1 MLRRS
6 PFVLLVL
13 PVALAGCGPKP
24 APTVAESPP
33 PVEVTPA
40 KADPQPAA
48 DAGKDQQARK
58 EARQRLLR
66 VALAIHEFEAANNFL
81 PAGTGGLSWRVQL
94 LPYLGE
100 QELYGR
106 FNRTEAWDSP
116 TNKPLVEKMP
126 RVFASAGKPAPPGQT
141 FLRSFAGESAIIPA
155 PPLPPKGPPPRRPPG
170 EVVPGRSVLI
180 PDGTSYTLAVA
191 EAAEPV
197 EWTRPDDLPFPGSP
211 TGNPPPPVPKLGGPF
226 PDGFHGLMANGRVLF
241 FPAGTSDDLLRKLIS
256 ATGGEVIGGP
266 EWETIEYPNGRP
278 VKPRPA
284 AAVPDTFP
292 DAAARRAAVAN
303 LRTISEATHA
313 FAGVYGHLPAGVVG
327 RGTGTGTWLSW
338 RVQLLP
344 FLGEEALYKRFKL
357 DEPWDGPTNKPLVAA
372 MPKVFASPGN
382 PAGEGQTFL
391 RATQGAV
398 GLIPPFPLAKGVSP
412 FRPGQPFPGRKFT
425 DILDGTANTAFV
437 VEAAEAV
444 PWTEPDELAVA
455 GDALGAFPGKKDAV
469 TVPKLGGAF
478 AGGFHA
484 GLGDGS
490 VAFVAA
496 DTPAKEVLMLLTPAG
511 GEPFF
516 PNEAVGKVVYL
527 IPPSE
532 AKDAPPTGRTEIKRK

>member
-1 MLRRS
+1 MLRGS
-6 PFVLLVL
+6 PVALLVSL
-13 PVALAGCGPKP
+13 VALAGCGPKP
-24 APTVAESPP
+24 APTVAEPAPP
-33 PVEVTPA
+33 AEVTPA
-40 KADPQPAA
+40 KAEPSPA
-48 DAGKDQQARK
+48 AGKDQQARK
-58 EARQRLLR
+58 EARQRLLK
-66 VALAIHEFEAANNFL
+66 VALAIHEFEAAHGSL

-126 RVFASAGKPAPPGQT
+126 PVFASAGKPAPPGQT
-141 FLRSFAGESAIIPA
+141 YLRSFAGESAIIPA
-155 PPLPPKGPPPRRPPG
+155 PPLPAKGPPPRRPPG

-180 PDGTSYTLAVA
+180 PDGTSCTLAVA

-197 EWTRPDDLPFPGSP
+197 EWTRPDDLPFPGHP
-211 TGNPPPPVPKLGGPF
+211 TGNPPPAVPKLGGPF

-266 EWETIEYPNGRP
+266 EWEKIEYPNGRP
-278 VKPRPA
+278 AKPKPA
-284 AAVPDTFP
+284 AEVPDSYP
-292 DAAARRAAVAN
+292 DAAARRTAVAN
-303 LRTISEATHA
+303 LRAINEATHA

-327 RGTGTGTWLSW
+327 GGTGTGTWLSW

-344 FLGEEALYKRFKL
+344 YLGEEALYKRFKL
-357 DEPWDGPTNKPLVAA
+357 NEPWDGPTNKPLVAA
-372 MPKVFASPGN
+372 MPKVFASPGT
-382 PAGEGQTFL
+382 PAGDGQTFL
-391 RATQGAV
+391 RATTGRV
-398 GLIPPFPLAKGVSP
+398 GLIPPLPLTKGVSP

-444 PWTEPDELAVA
+444 PWTKPDELAVA
-455 GDALGAFPGKKDAV
+455 GDALSATAGKKDAV

-490 VAFVAA
+490 VAFVSA
-496 DTPAKEVLMLLTPAG
+496 DTPAREVLMLLTPAG
-511 GEPFF
+511 AEPFF
-516 PNEAVGKVVYL
+516 PNEAAGKVLYL
-527 IPPSE
+527 IPP
-532 AKDAPPTGRTEIKRK
+532 AGPKDAPPGRVETKIKVK